1 MHVLIAKRL
10 IYIIPIVLGVTI
22 VVFSILH
29 LTPGC
34 PTTIILGDH
43 ATPTAIAELRDRLGL
58 DDPIYIQYFRWLSRI
73 IRGDFGRSIHT
84 RQRVVEMVLQRAP
97 ATVEL
102 TLTGMIISLLIGIPI
117 GIISAT
123 KQYSIIDHSGM
134 VGALFGVSM
143 PVFWQGL
150 MMILIFSFILGWTPI
165 SGRGTIS
172 HLILPAITLGTSQAA
187 LIARLTR
194 SSMLEVIRQDYV
206 RTARAKGLMEKIVII
221 KHALKNA
228 LMPVVTIVAL
238 QLPVLFGGAVITET
252 VFAWPGMGRLIVTS
266 IFVRDFP
273 VVQAAVLII
282 AILVVLCNLLADIL
296 YIFLDPRIRYA

>member
-1 MHVLIAKRL
+1 MLTVIGRRL
-10 IYIIPIVLGVTI
+10 ISMVPIVLGVTI

-29 LTPGC
+29 LAPGC
-34 PTTIILGDH
+34 PTTIMLGDH
-43 ATPTAIAELRDRLGL
+43 ASPEAIAELRDRLGL
-58 DDPIYIQYFRWLSRI
+58 DDPIPVQYFRWLSRVV
-73 IRGDFGRSIHT
+73 RGDFGRSIHT
-84 RQRVVEMVLQRAP
+84 RQLVGEMIWQRFP

-102 TLTGMIISLLIGIPI
+102 TLTAMILSLLIAIPV

-123 KQYSIIDHSGM
+123 KQYSIFDHGGM

-150 MMILIFSFILGWTPI
+150 MMILLFSFVLGWTPI
-165 SGRGTIS
+165 SGRGGIE
-172 HLILPAITLGTSQAA
+172 HLILPAITLGTSGAA
-187 LIARLTR
+187 LMARLVR
-194 SSMLEVIRQDYV
+194 SSMLEVIRQDYI
-206 RTARAKGLMEKIVII
+206 RTARAKGLIEKIVII

-228 LMPVVTIVAL
+228 LIPVVTILAL

-282 AILVVLCNLLADIL
+282 AMLVILSNLLADIL
-296 YIFLDPRIRYA
+296 YTFLDPRIRY